1 MSALSRTPRLHHLSA
16 ALLLALGAPLAA
28 HAQTATTP
36 SSSSSTEAR
45 TLDRVSVTGSRIQR
59 TDVEAALPVTIIQK
73 AEIEAQGITSA
84 EQLLQQL
91 NIASSGP
98 DSGVRSTLARRDGRP
113 LAAVQAC
120 ARHCTCTGGCSRAT
134 RV

>member
-1 MSALSRTPRLHHLSA
+1 MSVRSYPPRLHHLSA
-16 ALLLALGAPLAA
+16 ALLLALGSSPLVAFGQA
-28 HAQTATTP
+28 SNTDKSP
-36 SSSSSTEAR
+36 EAR

-73 AEIEAQGITSA
+73 AEIEAMGITSA

-98 DSGVRSTLARRDGRP
+98 DSRAR
-113 LAAVQAC
+113 
-120 ARHCTCTGGCSRAT
+120 
-134 RV
+134 